1 MGELRGTSPH
11 KTLLGRAR
19 APSFLVGMVPHRRG
33 RRMRPGEFSF
43 YGLVVALIVIFATL
57 PRGLVTVA
65 VFTAVAVLAA
75 VIWLEG

>member
-1 MGELRGTSPH
+1 MGELRCTS
-11 KTLLGRAR
+11 LRDGAR
-19 APSFLVGMVPHRRG
+19 APSLLVGKVPRLRG

-43 YGLVVALIVIFATL
+43 YGLVVAVIVILATL

-75 VIWLEG
+75 IILLEG

>member
-11 KTLLGRAR
+11 KTLRGRAR
-19 APSFLVGMVPHRRG
+19 APSLLVGKVPHWRG
-33 RRMRPGEFSF
+33 RGMRPGEFSF
-43 YGLVVALIVIFATL
+43 YGLVVAVIVILATL

>member
-1 MGELRGTSPH
+1 
-11 KTLLGRAR
+11 
-19 APSFLVGMVPHRRG
+19 
-33 RRMRPGEFSF
+33 MRPGEFSF

-65 VFTAVAVLAA
+65 AFTAVLAA